1 MKKKQIAVIIGA
13 GPGGLTTAYQ
23 LLKNTKDIHPIIL
36 EAGDYLGGIART
48 INHNQNRMDIG
59 GHRFFSKE
67 ERVMS
72 LWREIMPLQGAP
84 SKDDLATGRKP
95 PLAKNGPDPEKTN
108 IVMLMR
114 RRISR
119 IFYLRKFFDY
129 PLSIKLETFANLGLI
144 RTIRAGVGY
153 LMAALFKRKENSLED
168 FLINRFGKPLYEMF
182 FEDYTEKVW
191 GVSPKLI
198 SPSWG
203 AQRIKGLSL
212 MKALKTILFKPFN
225 KNKKKIET
233 SLIEEFYYPKYG
245 PGHMY
250 EHMCELIKNMGGEVR
265 LNHRVV
271 KINLKG
277 SRVESVIVSTPE
289 GNQELKGDYF
299 VSTMPIKDLVGA
311 MKETMTKPE
320 ILPLADGL
328 IYRDFITVG
337 VLVPKL
343 KIKNK
348 TKIKTLGDV
357 VPDCWIYI
365 QEKDVKVGRLQVFNN
380 WSPYMVKDPEH
391 TVWVGMEYFVNVG
404 DTLWEMKED
413 KFRQFAIQ
421 ELVKIGILDEST
433 HVLDSVQVKVEKAYP
448 AYFGTYDRFE
458 EIRQYLDSVKNLYC
472 IGRNGQHRYNNMDHS
487 MMTAIVTVESILD
500 PEKILKSSIWNVNTE
515 KEYHE
520 SKKVR

>member
-1 MKKKQIAVIIGA
+1 
-13 GPGGLTTAYQ
+13 
-23 LLKNTKDIHPIIL
+23 
-36 EAGDYLGGIART
+36 
-48 INHNQNRMDIG
+48 
-59 GHRFFSKE
+59 
-67 ERVMS
+67 
-72 LWREIMPLQGAP
+72 
-84 SKDDLATGRKP
+84 
-95 PLAKNGPDPEKTN
+95 
-108 IVMLMR
+108 
-114 RRISR
+114 
-119 IFYLRKFFDY
+119 
-129 PLSIKLETFANLGLI
+129 
-144 RTIRAGVGY
+144 
-153 LMAALFKRKENSLED
+153 MAALFKRKEKSLED

-404 DTLWEMKED
+404 DALWEMKED

-487 MMTAIVTVESILD
+487 MMTAIVTVESI
-500 PEKILKSSIWNVNTE
+500 
-515 KEYHE
+515 
-520 SKKVR
+520 